1 MKTNELW
8 ANLVFWLGWPLA
20 IYGAWQQGYSLWL
33 AIPVTWLLA
42 TILAVIVSRVVSKLT
57 RQT

>member
-20 IYGAWQQGYSLWL
+20 IYVTWQQGYSLWL
-33 AIPVTWLLA
+33 AIPITWLA
-42 TILAVIVSRVVSKLT
+42 MTFFAVFVSRLVGLLT
-57 RQT
+57 KS

>member
-8 ANLVFWLGWPLA
+8 AILVFWLGWPLA

-33 AIPVTWLLA
+33 AIPATWLVA

>member
-33 AIPVTWLLA
+33 AIPVTWLV
-42 TILAVIVSRVVSKLT
+42 TTVLAVIVSRIVSKLT

>member
-20 IYGAWQQGYSLWL
+20 IYVTWHQGYSLWL
-33 AIPVTWLLA
+33 AIPITWL
-42 TILAVIVSRVVSKLT
+42 TMTFFAVFVSRLVALLT
-57 RQT
+57 KS